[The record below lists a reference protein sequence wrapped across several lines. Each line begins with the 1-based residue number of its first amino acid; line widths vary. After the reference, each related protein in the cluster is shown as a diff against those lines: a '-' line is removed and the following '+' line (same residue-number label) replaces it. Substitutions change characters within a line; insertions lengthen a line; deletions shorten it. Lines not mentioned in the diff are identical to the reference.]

1 MTISL
6 REYLEERQRL
16 VEEALDRLLPPAD
29 TYPRPL
35 HEAMRYSVFA
45 GGKRLRPILAIAGA
59 EAAGGR
65 AEDVLPVACALECIH
80 TYSLIHDDLPSMDND
95 DLRRGKPT
103 CHRVYGEALAIL
115 AGDALLTLAFALL
128 SEEGLAKRLGAER
141 LSQLVQEI
149 ARAAGSLG
157 MVGGQVVDLLSEGK
171 EIDRGTLL
179 FLHTHKTGALIRA
192 SVLSG
197 GLVVKASQEELEA
210 LSRYGERIG
219 LAFQIVDD
227 LLDITGIEEEMGKP
241 VGSDKKKKKATYPTL
256 IGLEESKRQVELLT
270 ALAKEALSPFGD
282 RAWALKA
289 IADYIASRRR

>member
-1 MTISL
+1 MMTPL
-6 REYLEERQRL
+6 QQYLEERRRL
-16 VEEALDRLLPPAD
+16 VEEALDRLLPPVD

-35 HEAMRYSVFA
+35 HEAMRYSVFT

-59 EAAGGR
+59 ETAGGR
-65 AEDVLPVACALECIH
+65 AEDVLPIACALECIH

-95 DLRRGKPT
+95 DVRRGKPT

-128 SEEGLAKRLGAER
+128 SEESLAKRLGAER
-141 LSQLVQEI
+141 LSQLIQEV

-157 MVGGQVVDLLSEGK
+157 MVGGQVVDILSEGK

-179 FLHTHKTGALIRA
+179 FLHTHKTGVLIRT

-197 GLVVKASQEELEA
+197 GLVAKASPEELKA
-210 LSRYGERIG
+210 LSLYGERIG

-227 LLDITGIEEEMGKP
+227 LLDLLGVEEETGKP
-241 VGSDKKKKKATYPTL
+241 VGSDKKKKKATYPAL
-256 IGLEESKRQVELLT
+256 IGVEESRRQVERLT
-270 ALAKEALSPFGD
+270 ALAKEVLLPFGD
-282 RAWALKA
+282 RAWALQA
-289 IADYIASRRR
+289 IADYIASRRH

>member
-1 MTISL
+1 MMTAL
-6 REYLEERQRL
+6 QQYLEERRRL
-16 VEEALDRLLPPAD
+16 VEEALDRLLPPVD

-59 EAAGGR
+59 EAAGGSI
-65 AEDVLPVACALECIH
+65 EDALPIACALECIH

-95 DLRRGKPT
+95 DVRRGKPT

-128 SEEGLAKRLGAER
+128 SEESLAKRLSAER
-141 LSQLVQEI
+141 LSQLIREV

-157 MVGGQVVDLLSEGK
+157 MVGGQVVDILSEGK

-179 FLHTHKTGALIRA
+179 FLHTHKTGALIRT

-197 GLVVKASQEELEA
+197 GLVAKASPEELKA
-210 LSRYGERIG
+210 LSLYGERIG

-227 LLDITGIEEEMGKP
+227 LLDLLGVEEEMGKP
-241 VGSDKKKKKATYPTL
+241 VGSDKKKKKATYPAL
-256 IGLEESKRQVELLT
+256 IGVEESRRQVERLT
-270 ALAKEALSPFGD
+270 ALAKEVLLPFGD
-282 RAWALKA
+282 RAWALQA
-289 IADYIASRRR
+289 IADYIASRRH

>member
-1 MTISL
+1 MMTTL
-6 REYLEERQRL
+6 TEYLEERRRL
-16 VEEALDRLLPPAD
+16 VEEALDRLLPPVD
-29 TYPRPL
+29 TYPRPI
-35 HEAMRYSVFA
+35 HEAMRYSIFA

-65 AEDVLPVACALECIH
+65 AEDVLPIACALECIH

-95 DLRRGKPT
+95 DVRRGKPT

-115 AGDALLTLAFALL
+115 AGDALLTFAFALL

-141 LSQLVQEI
+141 LSQLIQEV
-149 ARAAGSLG
+149 ARASGSLG
-157 MVGGQVVDLLSEGK
+157 MVGGQVVDILSEGK

-179 FLHTHKTGALIRA
+179 FLHTHKTGALIRT

-197 GLVVKASQEELEA
+197 GLVAKASQEELEA

-227 LLDITGIEEEMGKP
+227 LLDLLGVEEEMGKP
-241 VGSDKKKKKATYPTL
+241 VGSDKKKKKATYPAL
-256 IGLEESKRQVELLT
+256 IGLEESRRQVELFI
-270 ALAKEALSPFGD
+270 AEAKEVLSPFGD
-282 RAWALKA
+282 QAWALQA
-289 IADYIASRRR
+289 IADYIASRRH